1 MSCSKRKQPFHF
13 LHVTYINVTMYHV
26 LCAAMHIVFSS
37 PVLNVE
43 FDGLEEEP
51 LFCIAEPT
59 SQMFMFLTESA

>member
-1 MSCSKRKQPFHF
+1 MLKEKATFPFF
-13 LHVTYINVTMYHV
+13 ACYIYKVTMYNV
-26 LCAAMHIVFSS
+26 LCTPMHIVVFLC

-59 SQMFMFLTESA
+59 SRMFMFLTESV

>member
-1 MSCSKRKQPFHF
+1 
-13 LHVTYINVTMYHV
+13 MYHV

-51 LFCIAEPT
+51 LFCIAELT